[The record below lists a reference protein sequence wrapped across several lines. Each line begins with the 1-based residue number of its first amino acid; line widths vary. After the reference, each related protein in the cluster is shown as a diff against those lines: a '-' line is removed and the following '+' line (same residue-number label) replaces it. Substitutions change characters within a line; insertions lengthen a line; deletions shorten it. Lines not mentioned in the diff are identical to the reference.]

1 MKKII
6 FISLIIFLANSCLVN
21 KNNSRIDIETERKI
35 NLIINDRKIYLS
47 NLVYD
52 SEIDLI
58 KRKYNISKEINFSDV
73 SLVKIEEDFG
83 MYSIFGENDNRQ
95 IVDSLG
101 DKIVNKWKKLNYDPN
116 YYFHYDKI
124 VSNIHLSFLKMMD
137 FYNSDDMK
145 NYEDSLRISLVKRY
159 NLNDSSLREYIND
172 EYNFKNRQIWKYQN
186 DSILTLKPI
195 EILKNR

>member
-95 IVDSLG
+95 IIDSLG